1 MEYLVTG
8 RGDQPPSPAN
18 DNDSLLT
25 IEEAALSLGVC
36 KKTVLRHI
44 EAGDLAY
51 IIMGSGRRRLRRKIH
66 PRDLL
71 NFIDA
76 RRRFDCQSTSQ
87 PKALSMRTIS
97 KSEVFG
103 SPALQSALA
112 SETLRHSKG
121 SGKIKP
127 ESKSKH

>member
-1 MEYLVTG
+1 VRLPTH
-8 RGDQPPSPAN
+8 AN
-18 DNDSLLT
+18 DNDRLLT
-25 IEEAALSLGVC
+25 IEEAAASLSVC

-44 EAGDLAY
+44 RTGELAY
-51 IIMGSGRRRLRRKIH
+51 IVIGNGRQRLRRMIH
-66 PRDLL
+66 PGDLL

-103 SPALQSALA
+103 SPVLQSALA
-112 SETLRHSKG
+112 SEMLRHSKR
-121 SGKIKP
+121 SEKIKP